1 MERTWDRIKTV
12 AKKNN
17 GFIKTAQ
24 VEEIGISRPMI
35 KRQVYAGNLV
45 PVCKGLYVLANEIA
59 DEYALLQA
67 RSKYVVFSHGTALFL
82 WGL

>member
-24 VEEIGISRPMI
+24 VDEIGISRPMI
-35 KRQVYAGNLV
+35 KRQVDAGNLV
-45 PVCKGLYVLANEIA
+45 PVFAI
-59 DEYALLQA
+59 
-67 RSKYVVFSHGTALFL
+67 
-82 WGL
+82 

>member
-24 VEEIGISRPMI
+24 VEEIGISRPKWI
-35 KRQVYAGNLV
+35 LV
-45 PVCKGLYVLANEIA
+45 SQRTLRKNAFGYGSANGI
-59 DEYALLQA
+59 
-67 RSKYVVFSHGTALFL
+67 G
-82 WGL
+82 G